1 MNTFALLVV
10 LCAVLLVIGIL
21 LAGSMNI
28 GALIFMLCAWA
39 VVLGILVWS
48 FARLLRLPPP
58 GNDHTPPPDSGP

>member
-1 MNTFALLVV
+1 MNK
-10 LCAVLLVIGIL
+10 
-21 LAGSMNI
+21 

-48 FARLLRLPPP
+48 FAKLLRLPPP